1 MLENVCHLF
10 HSDAEIRAIVFS
22 KFEEFFTYLNPEEL
36 IPHLKTWQLLT
47 EAEEAKLS
55 SITDRS
61 LANKKLI
68 LEILPSKSPDAF
80 LLFFQ
85 ALKCEKNHKGH
96 QDLVHLIQQD

>member
-1 MLENVCHLF
+1 MYVINFIF
-10 HSDAEIRAIVFS
+10 HSDDDIRAIVFS
-22 KFEEFFTYLNPEEL
+22 KSEEFFKYLNVEEL
-36 IPHLKTWQLLT
+36 IPHLNTQQLLT
-47 EAEEAKLS
+47 KAEEAKLS
-55 SITDRS
+55 SSTDRS

-96 QDLVHLIQQD
+96 QYLVKVIQQE